1 MKKKLSLELSQ
12 EVYDRLL
19 ARFQGSED
27 ALTAFV
33 EQYLESESNKESN
46 DIKGLEDYL
55 KSGESGS
62 RQYGIKGQGW

>member
-1 MKKKLSLELSQ
+1 MKKKLAIELSQ

-27 ALTAFV
+27 ALITYV

-46 DIKGLEDYL
+46 EIKGLEDYL
-55 KSGESGS
+55 KSGDSGS